1 MVRRPEHTVDPYGGL
16 MSTTDRAN
24 HARTADWQDRIAHWR
39 LLTGWAA
46 SDQPWE
52 EASQA
57 VHGLLGVEPQD
68 RRDHLELLHL
78 ALLAVSLDRR
88 RLEAEFAA
96 RAQLDPQRDDID
108 AAELARYQADL
119 TFNSLGSA
127 DHLHLFEAAL
137 AAKITGS
144 GDEEVREGLR
154 WMPELPGLEQ
164 TTRARAV
171 AWSAALRFGLLSQD
185 LALLLDLPP
194 VITFRRF
201 LLASAGRTARP
212 NAVAC
217 YNEPW
222 RAGSTRALQR
232 QNTHGNLIFELTVP
246 PSAIVAIAHAEPRRD
261 RPRRHP
267 ARETG
272 EAGHP
277 LVAAVTPT
285 DVEHVLAGEYP
296 CELPAPRW
304 TPITL

>member
-1 MVRRPEHTVDPYGGL
+1 
-16 MSTTDRAN
+16 MSTTDRPSYARTGDWQ
-24 HARTADWQDRIAHWR
+24 ARTAHWR
-39 LLTGWAA
+39 PLTSWAA
-46 SDQPWE
+46 GDQPWE
-52 EASQA
+52 EAPET

-68 RRDHLELLHL
+68 RYDHLELLHL

-96 RAQLDPQRDDID
+96 RAPLDPQRDDID

-137 AAKITGS
+137 AAKITAC
-144 GDEEVREGLR
+144 GDEDLREGLR
-154 WMPELPGLEQ
+154 WMPERPGIEQ
-164 TTRARAV
+164 TPRARAV

-232 QNTHGNLIFELTVP
+232 QNTHGDLVFELTVP
-246 PSAIVAIAHAEPRRD
+246 PSAIVTIAHAEPRRD
-261 RPRRHP
+261 QVRRHP

-277 LVAAVTPT
+277 LVAAIAPI
-285 DVEHVLAGEYP
+285 DVEHVLAGEYLR
-296 CELPAPRW
+296 ELPAPQWR
-304 TPITL
+304 PITL